1 MEEILTKLR
10 IAVFGNG
17 NEEMSLV
24 TRTKK
29 LEDNFYKTSIKL
41 TVIMVL
47 LLILITVQAPALMAG
62 IRGF

>member
-29 LEDNFYKTSIKL
+29 LEDNFHKTSIKL

>member
-1 MEEILTKLR
+1 MDELLTKLR

-29 LEDNFYKTSIKL
+29 LEDNFHKTSIKL